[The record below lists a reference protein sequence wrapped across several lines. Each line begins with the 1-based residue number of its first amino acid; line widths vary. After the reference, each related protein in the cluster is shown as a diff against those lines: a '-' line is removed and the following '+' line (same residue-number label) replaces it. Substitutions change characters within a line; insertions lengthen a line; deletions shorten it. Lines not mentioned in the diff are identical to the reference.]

1 MKTPLYE
8 ISTGATLALLFNAG
22 RQFAYFDLYTFTLTT
37 GQVLRY
43 TTADQDVGYG
53 GNLWSSKTVRVDTDK
68 AKAVGHWKVGLDV
81 DTWQVVLYPRAVDE
95 ITGAAYPDTI
105 GAQPWLA
112 AVTAGALDAALAT
125 VDRAYFAL
133 PLAGGFGPLAPVG
146 VLRIFA
152 GRVAEVDL
160 GRSGAVLNIN
170 SHLEL
175 LNLSMPR
182 NLYQAPC
189 IHRLFD
195 GGCGLNAAS
204 FAVAGI
210 VQAGSSAGAIVTSLA
225 NPPGSGTF
233 ALGRLLFTRGAN
245 AGYGRAIRSWSG
257 GVIGLLAPFYFPV
270 AVGDAFTA
278 YPGCDK
284 QIATC
289 QGFAYPKPVLSAAPG
304 GTIRSTTYYVQI
316 TVNARTGDGGVIEG
330 AASLE
335 ASLSLPDNQLLVV
348 ASPPAGPNLDSWNV
362 YVGRSAGAEQLQQ
375 SAIAI
380 GTSWTEPASGLIS
393 GAAPPLPASQGNL
406 ANFGG
411 APYIPAPETAV

>member
-1 MKTPLYE
+1 MKAPLYE
-8 ISTGATLALLFNAG
+8 VSAGATLALLFDAG

-37 GQVLRY
+37 GQVLRI
-43 TTADQDVGYG
+43 TTADQDIGYG
-53 GNLWSSKTVRVDTDK
+53 GNTWSSKGVRVDTDK

-95 ITGAAYPDTI
+95 ITGATFPDTI
-105 GAQPWLA
+105 GSQPWLA

-125 VDRAYFAL
+125 IDRAYFSL
-133 PLAGGFGPLAPVG
+133 PLAGPLAPVG

-160 GRSGAVLNIN
+160 GRSGAVITIN

-195 GGCGLNAAS
+195 GGCGLNGAS
-204 FAVAGI
+204 FAVAGT
-210 VQAGSSAGAIVTSLA
+210 VQAGSSAGAIVTALGS
-225 NPPGSGTF
+225 PPGSGTF
-233 ALGRLLFTRGAN
+233 ALGRLVFSSGAN
-245 AGYGRAIRSWSG
+245 AGFGRAIRSWSG

-289 QGFAYPKPVLSAAPG
+289 EGFAYPKPGLSAVAG
-304 GTIRSTTYYVQI
+304 GVIRSKTYFVQI
-316 TVNARTGDGGVIEG
+316 TVNATTGDGGVIEG

-335 ASLSLPDNQLLVV
+335 ASLSVPDNQLLVV
-348 ASPPAGPNLDSWNV
+348 ASPPAGPNLASWNV
-362 YVGRSAGAEQLQQ
+362 YAGGSAGAEQLQQ
-375 SAIAI
+375 SGIAI
-380 GTSWTEPASGLIS
+380 GTNWTEPTSGLIS
-393 GAAPPLPASQGNL
+393 GAAPPIPASQGNL